1 MKYFAVLA
9 LLGLVN
15 QVEAIRFFD
24 IPTEENQDDKK
35 HFQSMVQQDT
45 QIISEIGAKIDQAGR
60 NVAQGELGRTLA
72 MNKINEIKLS
82 LSQYKENFVELSK
95 HAINDPKGDEDH
107 EVQPISVEKKQK
119 DIKELSQKSEKII
132 SFLPQIQ
139 SLEVE
144 LGLPED
150 TKDEELISIEKLM
163 TTNIKNAKQS
173 IRDQQ
178 IREAKAEEAAN
189 APKVKEDVVGV
200 PNE

>member
-1 MKYFAVLA
+1 M
-9 LLGLVN
+9 
-15 QVEAIRFFD
+15 
-24 IPTEENQDDKK
+24 
-35 HFQSMVQQDT
+35 
-45 QIISEIGAKIDQAGR
+45 
-60 NVAQGELGRTLA
+60 
-72 MNKINEIKLS
+72 
-82 LSQYKENFVELSK
+82 
-95 HAINDPKGDEDH
+95 
-107 EVQPISVEKKQK
+107 
-119 DIKELSQKSEKII
+119 SQKSEKII

-200 PNE
+200 PNEWTLFISEWSDSLCMDICNPLVFKFIANYLSIFFMLQRVQSRHSKCQTNNLFDLNCVS